1 MPAASE
7 RASSSNFRSHTASAL
22 YYSTYLDS
30 SVPPQDGPPLL
41 EREPTQPPASPIEY
55 KFTREWTAP
64 PVEMPSNDH
73 REVQSAPP
81 ETVMSRRKGKRKAED
96 LDESGDAAAP
106 GPSSA
111 MPADPRALRKVKAER
126 ARVRRSGEKRS
137 VDALREAVAEYL
149 SAKQVTAHVTKQKLE
164 AYGACMS
171 LCCRCR
177 RAQRLM
183 RSFRFELL
191 NISST

>member
-1 MPAASE
+1 M
-7 RASSSNFRSHTASAL
+7 
-22 YYSTYLDS
+22 
-30 SVPPQDGPPLL
+30 
-41 EREPTQPPASPIEY
+41 
-55 KFTREWTAP
+55 
-64 PVEMPSNDH
+64 EMPSNDH